1 VKPATSVL
9 LLSVGTFLFCSTTV
23 MRAVPVQQPA
33 STIDLERALGKW
45 YSTERFENEPRIT
58 VALRSKG
65 SSLEGWAVL
74 LGQHRKTDDRA
85 TLGLS
90 FSDATWAGQRFVFST
105 VLPEDEGTIGW
116 ELQVASP
123 TTAVLRALTED
134 GRPIQDELK
143 WDMTKREP

>member
-1 VKPATSVL
+1 MTAAKSVL
-9 LLSVGTFLFCSTTV
+9 FLSIGTLLLCLPTA

-45 YSTERFENEPRIT
+45 HSTERFENEPRIT
-58 VALRSKG
+58 VALRSNG
-65 SSLEGWAVL
+65 RSLEGWAVL

-90 FSDATWAGQRFVFST
+90 FSDATWVGQRFLFST

-116 ELQVASP
+116 ELQVACP

-134 GRPIQDELK
+134 GQTIQDERK
-143 WDMTKREP
+143 WDMTK

>member
-1 VKPATSVL
+1 MKAAKSVL
-9 LLSVGTFLFCSTTV
+9 FLTVGTLLFGLTTA

-45 YSTERFENEPRIT
+45 HSTERFENEPRIT

-74 LGQHRKTDDRA
+74 LGQHRKADDRA
-85 TLGLS
+85 TLALS
-90 FSDATWAGQRFVFST
+90 FSKATWVGQRFLFST
-105 VLPEDEGTIGW
+105 ILPEDEGTIGW

-134 GRPIQDELK
+134 GQPIQDELK
-143 WDMTKREP
+143 WDMTK

>member
-1 VKPATSVL
+1 MKPAKSVL
-9 LLSVGTFLFCSTTV
+9 FLWIGTLLLCLTTA

-74 LGQHRKTDDRA
+74 LGQHRRMHDRI
-85 TLGLS
+85 
-90 FSDATWAGQRFVFST
+90 AGFVHRD
-105 VLPEDEGTIGW
+105 L
-116 ELQVASP
+116 ELRRQ
-123 TTAVLRALTED
+123 LR
-134 GRPIQDELK
+134 RPL
-143 WDMTKREP
+143 RRLL